1 MPRPRRTISALQDNF
16 FREFVG
22 LSDEQI
28 EDIRAEKAIAKVL
41 ESPTPDEVI
50 VFGAVYLHSA
60 PERYLKLASDLDA
73 LRKLPNYLA
82 LRQFSAPPQL
92 SDLNDFT
99 LEQQDINDL
108 QHSAPRHCEMQL
120 PGPLMEEFQVSG
132 RSEIDR
138 SLNAEE
144 RRDVMLGSEGRSQ
157 FVSSW

>member
-1 MPRPRRTISALQDNF
+1 MPQPRRTISALQDNF

-22 LSDEQI
+22 LSDVQI

-60 PERYLKLASDLDA
+60 PER
-73 LRKLPNYLA
+73 
-82 LRQFSAPPQL
+82 
-92 SDLNDFT
+92 
-99 LEQQDINDL
+99 
-108 QHSAPRHCEMQL
+108 
-120 PGPLMEEFQVSG
+120 
-132 RSEIDR
+132 
-138 SLNAEE
+138 SLIAEE